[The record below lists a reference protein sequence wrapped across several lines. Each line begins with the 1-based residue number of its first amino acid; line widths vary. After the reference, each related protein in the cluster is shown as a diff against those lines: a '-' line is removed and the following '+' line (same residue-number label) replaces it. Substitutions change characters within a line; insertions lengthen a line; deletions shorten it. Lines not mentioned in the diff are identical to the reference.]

1 MTTTCSNCG
10 TNNREGAKFCK
21 GCGQSVGDAAAG
33 SHDPEMAGV
42 SCSACGHLNRAGA
55 QFCAR
60 CGTPLLFAAP
70 PPPPPPPPP
79 PAATTKVKMPERTSF
94 NDAVV
99 ARSSINATG
108 SPQPRKRSAVWLALS
123 LIGIT
128 IAIAGTTAWWTLGR
142 PTSKPTPAASDATAP
157 APAIVNVTPKVAAP
171 PSVPTV
177 PIPAAATTAPVPEQ
191 IPPVAERPTPAPEA
205 LPPAAVT
212 TPTDE
217 PDKEAAEREAAE
229 RRAMAQAARE
239 KAALDA
245 HNRAI
250 AAQKRQE
257 NERLM
262 IERDAARRQAEQQ
275 RVQAE
280 RNARDAAA
288 GRFPPPPIN
297 QPRYQQ
303 QPQSMTVRDQCA
315 RAGNPINQAVCEVR
329 ECINPRNWNDPYCRQ
344 QRETGQQAR
353 PGY

>member
-21 GCGQSVGDAAAG
+21 GCGQSLGDAAAG

-60 CGTPLLFAAP
+60 CGTTLLPAAP
-70 PPPPPPPPP
+70 PP
-79 PAATTKVKMPERTSF
+79 ATATATATMVKMPERLSF
-94 NDAVV
+94 DDRIVV
-99 ARSSINATG
+99 PSTTNAAG
-108 SPQPRKRSAVWLALS
+108 SLPLRKRSAAWLALG
-123 LIGIT
+123 LVGIT

-142 PTSKPTPAASDATAP
+142 PSSKPAPVASDATAP
-157 APAIVNVTPKVAAP
+157 APAPAVVNATPKVAAP

-217 PDKEAAEREAAE
+217 PDKEATEREAAE

-239 KAALDA
+239 KAALEA
-245 HNRAI
+245 HNRAV
-250 AAQKRQE
+250 ATQKRQE
-257 NERLM
+257 SERLM
-262 IERDAARRQAEQQ
+262 IERDVARRQAEQQ

-288 GRFPPPPIN
+288 ARFPPPPFN

-303 QPQSMTVRDQCA
+303 QPQPLTVRDQCA
-315 RAGNPINQAVCEVR
+315 RSSNLINQAVCEVR

-344 QRETGQQAR
+344 QREASQQSR
-353 PGY
+353 PSN